1 MLTLK
6 KILLEDLRQYVEIA
20 YKGDDDLLLHYWGT
34 DLNLQ
39 EAVDLT
45 MSLIEQVD
53 KEVPV
58 DYYAVESEEQEIG
71 YIVKFPN
78 NLYSF
83 SININ
88 YRTKENLICFWEL
101 IKEVMEDGFICMLFP
116 QNERAIKWL
125 KKCGMVEVFGVEN
138 NCVTLLNIK

>member
-71 YIVKFPN
+71 YIVNFPN

>member
-88 YRTKENLICFWEL
+88 YRAKENLICFWEL
-101 IKEVMEDGFICMLFP
+101 IKEVMEDGFICMLYP
-116 QNERAIKWL
+116 QNSRAIKWL
-125 KKCGMVEVFGVEN
+125 QKCDMKIVEGVKQDLI
-138 NCVTLLNIK
+138 TLIKT